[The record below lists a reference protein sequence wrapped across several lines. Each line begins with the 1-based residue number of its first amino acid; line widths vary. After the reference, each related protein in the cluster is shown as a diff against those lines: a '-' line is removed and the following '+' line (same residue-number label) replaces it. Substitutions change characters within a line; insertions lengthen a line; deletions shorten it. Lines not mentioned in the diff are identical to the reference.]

1 MRLVAQKQ
9 GPAVG
14 LGRQAVET
22 FGEATVEVLGEDGFE
37 ISSGPA
43 GIEALIEASGEE
55 TSLKGG
61 GTKKCLLG
69 QSDVFD
75 GEELLRIDGPVEG
88 DEVGL
93 EVGYR
98 EKVFGADDGEV
109 GCSETV
115 LAGVMGGASLALGRA
130 RAGGTGGVRA
140 IGSETPGGA
149 ESLGMRQEGI
159 LPLSAI
165 AWGGA
170 GVLNSAGR
178 GIGRKGVIGQNRCDR
193 DRRMGSI
200 NEWDN
205 KMERQKPC
213 LAG

>member
-14 LGRQAVET
+14 LGRTAGEPW
-22 FGEATVEVLGEDGFE
+22 GEATVEVLGEDGFE

-93 EVGYR
+93 EVGYC

-109 GCSETV
+109 GCSEAV
-115 LAGVMGGASLALGRA
+115 LARVLGGASLALGRA

-140 IGSETPGGA
+140 IGSETPGGD
-149 ESLGMRQEGI
+149 ESLGVRHEGI

-165 AWGGA
+165 AWGGE
-170 GVLNSAGR
+170 GV
-178 GIGRKGVIGQNRCDR
+178 
-193 DRRMGSI
+193 
-200 NEWDN
+200 
-205 KMERQKPC
+205 
-213 LAG
+213 